1 MAFGRRTKSMNS
13 SSYIGSGNQSFV
25 FNRRP
30 KKAFEKIR
38 QVYGEHIIGETGFL
52 DHTSY
57 GKMSREEKEKA
68 RFHVMAI
75 IERQRRRQR
84 NAYVVFAFTCLTGV
98 VAMILI
104 MNSTQS

>member
-1 MAFGRRTKSMNS
+1 MNS

-30 KKAFEKIR
+30 KKAFERIR
-38 QVYGEHIIGETGFL
+38 QVYGDHIIGETGFL

-57 GKMSREEKEKA
+57 GKMSREQKEKA
-68 RFHVMAI
+68 RYHVMAI
-75 IERQRRRQR
+75 IEKQKRRQR
-84 NAYVVFAFTCLTGV
+84 NAYLIFAFTCLTGV
-98 VAMILI
+98 IAMILF